1 MSAGGI
7 AREEVQALQ
16 QFCSLDRQ
24 LRAHAADSRE
34 EVRTLVRRR
43 NECMAA
49 LLRTMQQRNIECLA
63 VNDLVDKCKYARI
76 LLSHTT
82 RQITPTLVKEALTN
96 HFAEL
101 EEAWSGNMTVE
112 EAVPLLY
119 SAVRQDRTRTKPLV
133 TFSNCLPR
141 GLKPEHVVPA
151 STDTHVSKMV
161 TKLHTLQA
169 QYSETVSTVR
179 AKRGE
184 LQEQKAE
191 HLPLVE
197 AFLTKRDT
205 NMQMIVSKSGE
216 RLCLRRRP
224 AHLRPPMSV
233 AQFRA
238 VLTTALTKLQAR
250 GIAPENVVQHRD
262 ALIDAVLECMDD
274 NRSILTKESIQI
286 LYMKPKDTP
295 AV

>member
-1 MSAGGI
+1 MSVAK
-7 AREEVQALQ
+7 EEVQALQ
-16 QFCSLDRQ
+16 QFCNLDRQ

-34 EVRTLVRRR
+34 AVRTLTRRR

-63 VNDLVDKCKYARI
+63 VSDLVDECKYARI
-76 LLSHTT
+76 LVSHTT
-82 RQITPTLVKEALTN
+82 RQITPTLVKDALTN

-101 EEAWSGNMTVE
+101 EEAWSSGMTVE
-112 EAVPLLY
+112 DAVPLLY

-133 TFSNCLPR
+133 SFSNCLPR
-141 GLKPEHVVPA
+141 GLKPDMVVPA
-151 STDTHVSKMV
+151 SADTHVSKMV

-169 QYSETVSTVR
+169 HYSETVSAARETR
-179 AKRGE
+179 EA
-184 LQEQKAE
+184 LQGQKAE

-216 RLCLRRRP
+216 RLCLRRRQ
-224 AHLRPPMSV
+224 AHSRPPMSV

-238 VLTTALTKLQAR
+238 VLTSALAKLEAR
-250 GIAPENVVQHRD
+250 GISVD
-262 ALIDAVLECMDD
+262 AVMKEKDVLIDTVLECMDD
-274 NRSILTKESIQI
+274 NRSILTKQSIQI